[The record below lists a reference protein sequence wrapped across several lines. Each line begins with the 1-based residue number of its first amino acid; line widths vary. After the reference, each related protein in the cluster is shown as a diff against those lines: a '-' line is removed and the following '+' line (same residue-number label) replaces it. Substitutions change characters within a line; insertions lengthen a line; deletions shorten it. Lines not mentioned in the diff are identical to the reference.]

1 MSVRLLAV
9 DLDGTLVRGDRTVSD
24 RTRAALTGCDDAGIR
39 VVVVTARR
47 WLAAA
52 PVLRNLGLQG
62 MAIVAGGGAVR
73 DIASGRVTMSG
84 VLRGDALAG
93 AVDAILASGLQP
105 MVAVDHGEHYLAGHP
120 RHDSSATAR
129 QFARGRV
136 TRTTVDAMRRAVAAR
151 VLAMG
156 PASRI
161 AAAARR
167 CVGLP
172 CHLIIQDCI
181 HRVGGGGERV
191 LELHAAAEN
200 KGTSLRRLCRQLR
213 VPMGAVAAVG
223 DAPSDLPMLEAVGTA
238 VLMGQAEAG
247 LRRRGMAIAP
257 AVDADGAAW
266 AIERLVLCA
275 AAPQAA

>member
-1 MSVRLLAV
+1 M
-9 DLDGTLVRGDRTVSD
+9 
-24 RTRAALTGCDDAGIR
+24 
-39 VVVVTARR
+39 
-47 WLAAA
+47 
-52 PVLRNLGLQG
+52 N
-62 MAIVAGGGAVR
+62 
-73 DIASGRVTMSG
+73 G

-93 AVDAILASGLQP
+93 AVDAMLASGLQP

-136 TRTTVDAMRRAVAAR
+136 TRTTDPLRILKPRSIIRELRAYVPVFAIETDFQLPR
-151 VLAMG
+151 S
-156 PASRI
+156 P
-161 AAAARR
+161 
-167 CVGLP
+167 GL
-172 CHLIIQDCI
+172 QDCI

-213 VPMGAVAAVG
+213 VPMGEVAAIG

-247 LRRRGMAIAP
+247 LRRRGIAIAP

-266 AIERLVLCA
+266 AIERLVLCS